1 MIVLKILFF
10 LLKLIGIVLLAILLL
25 LLFLLLVVLFTPLR
39 YKADIKRED
48 GSISGRVK
56 LSYLFGAVRLP
67 VIIADGKPV
76 ISLKLLWRTLFTNDG
91 TKPKKEKKVKRV
103 RKKKHSAAGSN
114 PENAEVASSES
125 EEEHQEE
132 KQAEEEPEE
141 KRQAGEEPEEKDR
154 EETAGTPA
162 ETVEV
167 PADASADGTTENAD
181 GNRNG
186 AADDESSEECP
197 DGWFGRL
204 WKKITGPVKRI
215 FHTIIGI
222 KEKILG
228 ILQKLEELPDKL
240 DSLWGKGQ
248 LVFDF
253 LSEEI
258 NKNAIKM
265 TGNSIFRLIKYILPY
280 KIKGEVIFG
289 TGNPYSMGQALSVLG
304 ILYPVYA
311 KNLLLQADFE
321 TESFRLEGHVK
332 LAGRIR
338 PARLI
343 WIVLRL
349 LIKGKGGR
357 VLRNINKLKKELAS

>member
-1 MIVLKILFF
+1 MIVLKILGF

-25 LLFLLLVVLFTPLR
+25 LLFLLLVVLFAPLR

-67 VIIADGKPV
+67 VRITDGKPV
-76 ISLKLLWRTLFTNDG
+76 ISLKLLWMTLFTNDE
-91 TKPKKEKKVKRV
+91 TKPKKEKKVKKV
-103 RKKKHSAAGSN
+103 RKKKSSAAGSN
-114 PENAEVASSES
+114 PENAEVASSEP
-125 EEEHQEE
+125 EEKMPDEE
-132 KQAEEEPEE
+132 KQEREEPEE
-141 KRQAGEEPEEKDR
+141 ERQEEKT
-154 EETAGTPA
+154 EGAASETAEAT
-162 ETVEV
+162 
-167 PADASADGTTENAD
+167 
-181 GNRNG
+181 
-186 AADDESSEECP
+186 ADDAGDEEWPGGRLC
-197 DGWFGRL
+197 RL
-204 WKKITGPVKRI
+204 WKKITGPVKKI
-215 FHTIIGI
+215 YQTIIGI

-240 DSLWGKGQ
+240 DSLRGKGQ

-280 KIKGEVIFG
+280 KIKGEVIIG

-304 ILYPVYA
+304 ILYPIYA

-357 VLRNINKLKKELAS
+357 VLRNIKKLKKELAS